1 MSEPGAEAGVT
12 TEGFRVEPALGP
24 LTGRG
29 RSRPLRPPRAWGC
42 SSSRRADVCEMLPSS
57 PSSQP
62 EPGFCH
68 LQPAASPL
76 MPR

>member
-42 SSSRRADVCEMLPSS
+42 SSSPRTRTCVRCSRLPPRANLSQASVTCSSRR
-57 PSSQP
+57 
-62 EPGFCH
+62 
-68 LQPAASPL
+68 
-76 MPR
+76 PR